1 MGFRR
6 QISPA
11 KLPQGDELTAAM
23 VGIGM
28 NFAAAPRPDA
38 NIEDTL
44 LASSIEGLEHNDL
57 RVLAVLVSWIGVH
70 GSTINAD
77 RLTAL
82 VDAQPSARVRA
93 FWSAIAKWR
102 SKDRRFVRLA
112 KVYRG
117 PRVDLLPVGTG
128 FQIER
133 AGEDPRFA
141 GSALRVPANALR
153 DRVGDVLTPREL
165 VRKHRAYRCRVML
178 GPSYRADMWAQLEA
192 DPNLTAAEL
201 ARRTY
206 GSFATAWQAKQDF
219 LLLAGQATPSPETA

>member
-6 QISPA
+6 QILPA
-11 KLPQGDELTAAM
+11 HLPQGEELTAAM

-28 NFAAAPRPDA
+28 NFAAAPRSDA
-38 NIEDTL
+38 NIEDTV
-44 LASSIEGLEHNDL
+44 LAASLEGLERDDL
-57 RVLAVLVSWIGVH
+57 RVLAILVSWIGVH

-77 RLTAL
+77 RLIAI
-82 VDAQPSARVRA
+82 VDEQPSTRVRA

-102 SKDRRFVRLA
+102 SKDRRFSRLA

-117 PRVDLLPVGTG
+117 PQLDLLPVGTE
-128 FQIER
+128 FQIQR

-153 DRVGDVLTPREL
+153 DRASDVLTPREL

-192 DPNLTAAEL
+192 APTIVPADL

-206 GSFATAWQAKQDF
+206 GSFATAWQVKQDF
-219 LLLAGQATPSPETA
+219 LVLAGQQTPGVA